1 MARFNYSTTIAID
14 TERSVIHFYS
24 MNGNDVSSIAHT
36 IKSYP
41 GGQLDDVFFQKF
53 KDAVRDYTRQM
64 PSESVRKITV
74 ILPDNAV
81 LTDVVKIPTMKGSG
95 QTKKAL
101 DVTLESLYRNY
112 SDLKISSYI
121 ADQNKQYTTFAITAV
136 QERIVAA
143 IYAACSEN
151 KLLVDTLTFASGAL
165 IGGALQ
171 FNSKLKNASYLF
183 LDIKDIYSRFVFVAN
198 GKPVGYYTLPF
209 GREILEEQS
218 VVSEDMLFDH
228 SYAELTIR
236 NARERARSQKLTV
249 MTLGEDTDNLLTED
263 PDDEDDE
270 FMTGDFL
277 HEASATADDEEETA
291 AGLDSQSEQ
300 KLFARKIPRELP
312 QFMCRETPTTKE
324 GFAYE
329 NFRIFVKWALTLIEG
344 NPDLIALDKPKFV
357 CVNLPRS
364 LISVLGKVNEEA
376 GENGIIFTRLPS
388 QIEAPSVVG
397 NLELYGGL
405 FPEQIAPTSTF

>member
-1 MARFNYSTTIAID
+1 MARLNYSTTIAID
-14 TERSVIHFYS
+14 TERSAIHFYS
-24 MNGNDVSSIAHT
+24 MNGNDVSSIVHT

-41 GGQLDDVFFQKF
+41 GGQLDDVFFQRF
-53 KDAVRDYTRQM
+53 KDIVRDYTRQM

-101 DVTLESLYRNY
+101 DATLESLYRNY

-151 KLLVDTLTFASGAL
+151 KLLVGTLTFASGAL

-171 FNSKLKNASYLF
+171 FNSKLKNTSYLF
-183 LDIKDIYSRFVFVAN
+183 LDIKDVYSRFVFVVN

-218 VVSEDMLFDH
+218 VVSENMLFDR

-236 NARERARSQKLTV
+236 DARERARSQKLAV
-249 MTLGEDTDNLLTED
+249 MTLDEDTANLFAEGM
-263 PDDEDDE
+263 DDEDE
-270 FMTGDFL
+270 
-277 HEASATADDEEETA
+277 SATD
-291 AGLDSQSEQ
+291 LDSQSEPEA
-300 KLFARKIPRELP
+300 FARKIPRELP

-329 NFRIFVKWALTLIEG
+329 NFRIFVKWALALIDGNPNLIE
-344 NPDLIALDKPKFV
+344 LDKPQFV
-357 CVNLPRS
+357 CVNLPRNF
-364 LISVLGKVNEEA
+364 ISVLGKVNEKAE
-376 GENGIIFTRLPS
+376 ENGTIFIRLPS
-388 QIEAPSVVG
+388 QIEEPSVMG

>member
-14 TERSVIHFYS
+14 TQRSVIHFYS
-24 MNGNDVSSIAHT
+24 MNDNNVSSITHT

-41 GGQLDDVFFQKF
+41 GGQLDDVFFQRF
-53 KDAVRDYTRQM
+53 KDAVRDYTKQA

-81 LTDVVKIPTMKGSG
+81 LTDMVKIPTMKGSG

-101 DVTLESLYRNY
+101 DITLEGLYRNY
-112 SDLKISSYI
+112 NDLKISSYI

-136 QERIVAA
+136 QERIVTA

-171 FNSKLKNASYLF
+171 FNAKLKNASYLF
-183 LDIKDIYSRFVFVAN
+183 LDIKNGYSRFVFVVN

-209 GREILEEQS
+209 GLEILEEQS

-236 NARERARSQKLTV
+236 NARERARSQKLFAEGV
-249 MTLGEDTDNLLTED
+249 DG
-263 PDDEDDE
+263 
-270 FMTGDFL
+270 
-277 HEASATADDEEETA
+277 EEETA
-291 AGLDSQSEQ
+291 ADLDSQSEQ

-324 GFAYE
+324 EIAYE
-329 NFRIFVKWALTLIEG
+329 NFRIFVKWALTLIGG
-344 NPDLIALDKPKFV
+344 NPNLIELDKPKFV
-357 CVNLPRS
+357 CVNLPRNF
-364 LISVLGKVNEEA
+364 ISVLGKVNEKAE
-376 GENGIIFTRLPS
+376 ENGIIFIRLPS
-388 QIEAPSVVG
+388 QIEEPSVMG